1 MTRRRD
7 PGKDD
12 RLFVQLALD
21 FDDNPK
27 IRPLSDKAFRTLV
40 QLLLYSAKAG
50 TDGRIDPALFRTFG
64 TPKARTELLTNHP
77 TRPSV
82 SERDGAFWLHHFE
95 RHNRTVAE
103 IEELSKKRAEA
114 GSKGGQAKASG
125 KQEAKQVLQQN
136 AGSVPP
142 RSPDPQITDIR
153 SDQDSSSSV
162 QLVDANR
169 YGTEDELNAQAIR
182 SFGYLELED
191 FPRVRSEI
199 AKATGRI
206 PTPLQVTQ
214 IAQTILARGG
224 AKRSPTGYVLA
235 SIRADWAEW
244 QQWLDNGVAS

>member
-1 MTRRRD
+1 MSRD

-12 RLFVQLALD
+12 RLFLQLALD

-50 TDGRIDPALFRTFG
+50 TDGRIDAALFRTFG
-64 TPKARTELLTNHP
+64 TPKARNELLSNHP

-82 SERDGAFWLHHFE
+82 MERDGAFWLHHFE

-103 IEELSKKRAEA
+103 IESLSKKRAAA
-114 GSKGGQAKASG
+114 GSKGGKAKASANQAG
-125 KQEAKQVLQQN
+125 KQTPPQS
-136 AGSVPP
+136 GSRVPP
-142 RSPDPQITDIR
+142 RSPDPQITDDR

-162 QLVDANR
+162 QLVDA
-169 YGTEDELNAQAIR
+169 GEDWTDDELNAQAIR

-206 PTPLQVTQ
+206 PTSLQVTQ

>member
-1 MTRRRD
+1 MSRD
-7 PGKDD
+7 PNKDD
-12 RLFVQLALD
+12 RLFLQLALD

-27 IRPLSDKAFRTLV
+27 IRPLSDKAFRTLL

-50 TDGRIDPALFRTFG
+50 TDGRIDPGLFRTFG
-64 TPKARTELLTNHP
+64 TPKARKELLENHP

-82 SERDGAFWLHHFE
+82 IERDGAFWLHHFE
-95 RHNRTVAE
+95 RHNRTVEE
-103 IEELSKKRAEA
+103 IEALSKKRASA
-114 GSKGGQAKASG
+114 GAKGGKAKAN
-125 KQEAKQVLQQN
+125 AKQ
-136 AGSVPP
+136 PP
-142 RSPDPQITDIR
+142 EQRPGQSTPESRVQIPDHI

-162 QLVDANR
+162 QSVDA
-169 YGTEDELNAQAIR
+169 GEGWTDDEVNAQAIR
-182 SFGYLELED
+182 SFGYLNLED

-235 SIRADWAEW
+235 SIRTDWAEW
-244 QQWLDNGVAS
+244 QQWLDSTDVVA

>member
-1 MTRRRD
+1 MSRD
-7 PGKDD
+7 PDKDT
-12 RLFVQLALD
+12 RLFLQLALD
-21 FDDNPK
+21 FADNPK
-27 IRPLSDKAFRTLV
+27 IRPLSDKAFRTLIE
-40 QLLLYSAKAG
+40 LFLYSAENKS
-50 TDGRIDPALFRTFG
+50 DGRIEPGLFRTFG
-64 TPKARTELLTNHP
+64 TPKARKELLTNHP

-82 SERDGAFWLHHFE
+82 TERDGAFWLHHFT
-95 RHNRTVAE
+95 RHNRTAE
-103 IEELSKKRAEA
+103 QIAELSRARSKA
-114 GSKGGQAKASG
+114 GAKGGKAKASASQG
-125 KQEAKQVLQQN
+125 AKQEPKQM
-136 AGSVPP
+136 AGPVPP
-142 RSPDPQITDIR
+142 RSPDPQIYI

-162 QLVDANR
+162 QLVDAGED
-169 YGTEDELNAQAIR
+169 GTDDELNAQAIR

-244 QQWLDNGVAS
+244 QQWLDGGAVTA

>member
-1 MTRRRD
+1 MSRD
-7 PGKDD
+7 PDKDT
-12 RLFVQLALD
+12 RLFLQLALD

-40 QLLLYSAKAG
+40 SLLLYSAKAG
-50 TDGRIDPALFRTFG
+50 TDGRIDAALFRTFG
-64 TPKARTELLTNHP
+64 TPKARKELLENHP

-82 SERDGAFWLHHFE
+82 IERDGAFWLHDFD
-95 RHNRTVAE
+95 RHNRLVAE
-103 IEELSKKRAEA
+103 IEELSRKRAEA
-114 GSKGGQAKASG
+114 GAKGGKAKAS
-125 KQEAKQVLQQN
+125 AKQAPQQKS
-136 AGSVPP
+136 G
-142 RSPDPQITDIR
+142 RSTPESRVQIPDSR

-162 QLVDANR
+162 QSVDAGED
-169 YGTEDELNAQAIR
+169 GTDDELNAQAIR
-182 SFGYLELED
+182 SFGYLNLED

-235 SIRADWAEW
+235 SIRTDWAEW
-244 QQWLDNGVAS
+244 QQWLDSGVAS

>member
-1 MTRRRD
+1 MSRD

-12 RLFVQLALD
+12 RLFLQLALD

-50 TDGRIDPALFRTFG
+50 TDGKIDPGLFRTFG
-64 TPKARTELLTNHP
+64 TAKARQELLSNHP

-82 SERDGAFWLHHFE
+82 MEHDGAFWLHHFD

-103 IEELSKKRAEA
+103 IEELSQKRAAA
-114 GSKGGQAKASG
+114 GAKGGKAKAS
-125 KQEAKQVLQQN
+125 AKQQPKQTPQQP
-136 AGSVPP
+136 AGRVPP
-142 RSPDPQITDIR
+142 RSPDPQMYR

-162 QLVDANR
+162 QLVDASED
-169 YGTEDELNAQAIR
+169 GTDDELNAQAIR

-235 SIRADWAEW
+235 SIRTDWAEW
-244 QQWLDNGVAS
+244 QQWLDTGAAS